1 MKEKKM
7 ENVDRTI
14 DTLCEWIQKELKQSS
29 GNMEL
34 TVIPEMAKALAEL
47 VSAKATAEVM
57 SR

>member
-1 MKEKKM
+1 M